1 MANEEQVRCK
11 EAEEVQRV
19 KEHCVIDEDQLQ
31 SQNLA
36 IATLFVN
43 GKILQAESEQHLAKL
58 LDGKH
63 EVNMD
68 CNEDIKMIA
77 PVLQIGNSVNVLQA
91 STTMLSM

>member
-11 EAEEVQRV
+11 EAEEAQRV

-43 GKILQAESEQHLAKL
+43 GKILQAESEQYLAKL